1 MEEWKD
7 IPGYEGLYQAS
18 TLGQIRSCE
27 GKTTSNA
34 RYEKRVWKQRVLK
47 QKITRNKRNR
57 ADCRVSLW
65 KDGKEKT
72 MLVSRLVAMAFC
84 DGYSENMT
92 VNHIDGNP
100 PNNRA
105 LNLEWCS
112 IGENIRKA
120 YKDGLNSLSKS
131 ISLIDT
137 NGIEHRFISQAEASR
152 FLGKSSSYIAI
163 KISRNKLMLP
173 NGYLLKLPEKQQE
186 G

>member
-7 IPGYEGLYQAS
+7 IPGYDGLYQAS
-18 TLGQIRSCE
+18 TLGRIRSCE

-34 RYEKRVWKQRVLK
+34 KYEKRVWKQRVLK

-72 MLVSRLVAMAFC
+72 MLVSRLIAMAFC
-84 DGYSENMT
+84 DGYSESMT

-100 PNNRA
+100 LNNKA
-105 LNLEWCS
+105 SNLEWCS
-112 IGENIRKA
+112 LGENIRKA
-120 YKDGLNSLSKS
+120 FKDGLHSSSKS
-131 ISLIDT
+131 VSLIDL
-137 NGIEHRFISQAEASR
+137 NGIERTFISQAEASR
-152 FLGKSSSYIAI
+152 FLGRSNSYLSQM
-163 KISRNKLMLP
+163 KKKNKLILP
-173 NGYLLKLPEKQQE
+173 DGYLMKLPEKQQE